1 MMIIMLN
8 DDTNAYLMMII
19 ILNDDN
25 NANHDTKCE

>member
-1 MMIIMLN
+1 MLN